1 MGGGG
6 GPGAGPRE
14 GDWRD
19 QGQGQPQVLQTDR
32 GRAAAGRPEEGK
44 WETRMETQGDD
55 WIDWYILI
63 FVEVTYFN
71 LFSMILSA
79 S

>member
-14 GDWRD
+14 GGGRD
-19 QGQGQPQVLQTDR
+19 QGPGQPQVLQTDR

-55 WIDWYILI
+55 WYILI
-63 FVEVTYFN
+63 FVEVTYVN
-71 LFSMILSA
+71 LFLISMILSA